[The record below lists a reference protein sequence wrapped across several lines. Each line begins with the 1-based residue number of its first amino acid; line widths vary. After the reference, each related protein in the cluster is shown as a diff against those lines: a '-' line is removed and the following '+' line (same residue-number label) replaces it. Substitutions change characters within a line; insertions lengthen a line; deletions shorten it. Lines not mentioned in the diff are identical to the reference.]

1 MNLIDK
7 NFISIRYVQ
16 RKLIDRI
23 CKRSAGEENLK
34 LFNEIVEEW
43 KNDRDKKSEKQ
54 D

>member
-16 RKLIDRI
+16 RKLIDMI

-43 KNDRDKKSEKQ
+43 RNDRERSEKK

>member
-1 MNLIDK
+1 MNLIDR

-23 CKRSAGEENLK
+23 CKRTAGEENIK
-34 LFNEIVEEW
+34 IFNEIVEEW
-43 KNDRDKKSEKQ
+43 RNDRERPEKK

>member
-1 MNLIDK
+1 MNLIDR

-43 KNDRDKKSEKQ
+43 RNDRERSEKK

>member
-1 MNLIDK
+1 MTLIDK

-43 KNDRDKKSEKQ
+43 RNDRERSEKK

>member
-7 NFISIRYVQ
+7 NFISIRYVK

-43 KNDRDKKSEKQ
+43 RNDRERSEKQ

>member
-43 KNDRDKKSEKQ
+43 RNDRKRSEKQ

>member
-34 LFNEIVEEW
+34 LVNEIVEEW
-43 KNDRDKKSEKQ
+43 RNDRERSEKQ

>member
-23 CKRSAGEENLK
+23 CKRSAREENLK

-43 KNDRDKKSEKQ
+43 RNDRERSEKQ

>member
-1 MNLIDK
+1 MNLIDR

-43 KNDRDKKSEKQ
+43 RNDRERSEKQ

>member
-43 KNDRDKKSEKQ
+43 RNDRERSEKQ

>member
-7 NFISIRYVQ
+7 IFISIRYVQ

-43 KNDRDKKSEKQ
+43 RNDRERSEKQ

>member
-43 KNDRDKKSEKQ
+43 RNDRERSEKK